1 MYYRPQGYRYPREMN
16 LPSNYGGNAFQKIEP
31 YPDEKDEEESAARE
45 LDAEVERKESE
56 IESNKASEA
65 SEKNEKPVSL
75 LGGIKQGSFLGGRIG
90 SEELLI
96 IAIIFLLSDADGS
109 DDIVWLLLLSLFIK

>member
-1 MYYRPQGYRYPREMN
+1 MYYRPQGYRYPQEMN

-31 YPDEKDEEESAARE
+31 YPDEKDEEESAAQE
-45 LDAEVERKESE
+45 LDAEVTRKESE

-109 DDIVWLLLLSLFIK
+109 NDIVWLLLLLLFIK

>member
-65 SEKNEKPVSL
+65 SEKSEKPVSL

-109 DDIVWLLLLSLFIK
+109 DDIVWLLLLLLFIK

>member
-16 LPSNYGGNAFQKIEP
+16 LPSNYGGNAFQKIEI
-31 YPDEKDEEESAARE
+31 YPEEKIEEEIEPDELDAKAEYDQTENEESEKDEKKEKSA
-45 LDAEVERKESE
+45 
-56 IESNKASEA
+56 
-65 SEKNEKPVSL
+65 SL
-75 LGGIKQGSFLGGRIG
+75 LSGLKQGSFLGGRIG

-109 DDIVWLLLLSLFIK
+109 DDIDWILLLLLFIK

>member
-16 LPSNYGGNAFQKIEP
+16 LPSNYGGHAFQKIEP

-109 DDIVWLLLLSLFIK
+109 DDIVWLLLLLLFIK

>member
-45 LDAEVERKESE
+45 LDAEVGGKESE
-56 IESNKASEA
+56 IESIKASEA

-109 DDIVWLLLLSLFIK
+109 DDIVWLLLLLLFIK

>member
-75 LGGIKQGSFLGGRIG
+75 LGGIKQSSFLGGRIG

-109 DDIVWLLLLSLFIK
+109 DDIVWLLLLLLFIK

>member
-45 LDAEVERKESE
+45 LDAEVGRKESE

-65 SEKNEKPVSL
+65 SEKNEK
-75 LGGIKQGSFLGGRIG
+75 FL
-90 SEELLI
+90 
-96 IAIIFLLSDADGS
+96 
-109 DDIVWLLLLSLFIK
+109 VFI

>member
-31 YPDEKDEEESAARE
+31 YPDEKDEEESATRE
-45 LDAEVERKESE
+45 LDAEVARKESE

-65 SEKNEKPVSL
+65 SEKSENPVSL

-109 DDIVWLLLLSLFIK
+109 DDIVWLLLLLLFIK

>member
-31 YPDEKDEEESAARE
+31 YPDEKDEEESAAQE
-45 LDAEVERKESE
+45 LDAEVGRKESE
-56 IESNKASEA
+56 IESTKASEA

-109 DDIVWLLLLSLFIK
+109 DDIVWLLLLLLFIK

>member
-31 YPDEKDEEESAARE
+31 YPDEKDEEESTARE
-45 LDAEVERKESE
+45 LDAEVARKESE

-65 SEKNEKPVSL
+65 SEKSENPVSL

-109 DDIVWLLLLSLFIK
+109 DDIVWLLLLLLFIK